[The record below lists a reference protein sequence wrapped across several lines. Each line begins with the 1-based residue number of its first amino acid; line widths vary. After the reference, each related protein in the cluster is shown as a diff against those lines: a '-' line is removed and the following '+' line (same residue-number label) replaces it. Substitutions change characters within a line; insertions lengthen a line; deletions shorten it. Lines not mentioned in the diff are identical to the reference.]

1 MKKNVK
7 GLFLAIFAIALTACN
22 SNDDG
27 VLAGIEIP
35 GMPIPRRARS
45 IRVTT
50 RFISWPQRS
59 RRVTISRTS
68 S

>member
-7 GLFLAIFAIALTACN
+7 GLFLVIFAMALTACN

-35 GMPIPRRARS
+35 GI
-45 IRVTT
+45 
-50 RFISWPQRS
+50 
-59 RRVTISRTS
+59 TITDDIDC
-68 S
+68 

>member
-7 GLFLAIFAIALTACN
+7 GLFFAIFAIALTACN

-35 GMPIPRRARS
+35 GITITDDM
-45 IRVTT
+45 VTT
-50 RFISWPQRS
+50 RSSLSPQRS
-59 RRVTISRTS
+59 RRVIISRTS